1 MTPQPPARRAHAWTG
16 LRLVLVLVALMW
28 VVEVLDALL
37 PAVLDR
43 YGIVGRTGSGLLG
56 IPLAPL
62 LHSGFDH
69 LMANTVPFVLLGA
82 LVAWRSRDR
91 FVAVLAVIVLLGGL
105 GVWLV
110 TSPGTVTIGASGVLF
125 GFATYLVTA
134 GLLTRHWVDVLV
146 AVGVVLVYGT
156 MLGGVLPVTVP
167 DGVSWQGHLAGAL
180 AGVVAALLLARR
192 STPARSVVTAEPG
205 A

>member
-1 MTPQPPARRAHAWTG
+1 VLA
-16 LRLVLVLVALMW
+16 LVLLMW

-62 LHSGFDH
+62 LHGGFDH

-105 GVWLV
+105 GVWLM
-110 TSPGTVTIGASGVLF
+110 TSPSTVTIGASGVLF

-134 GLLTRHWVDVLV
+134 GLLTRHWVDVGV
-146 AVGVVLVYGT
+146 AVGVVLVYGS
-156 MLGGVLPVTVP
+156 MLGGVLPVTVA
-167 DGVSWQGHLAGAL
+167 DGVSWQGHLTGAV
-180 AGVVAALLLARR
+180 AGVVAAVLLARR
-192 STPARSVVTAEPG
+192 PAPAPVSAARG

>member
-1 MTPQPPARRAHAWTG
+1 MTPAPPARPTRAWTG
-16 LRLVLVLVALMW
+16 LRLVLALVVLMW

-62 LHSGFDH
+62 LHAGFDH

-105 GVWLV
+105 GVWVV
-110 TSPGTVTIGASGVLF
+110 TSPSMVTIGASGVLF

-134 GLLTRHWVDVLV
+134 GLLTRHWVDVVV

-180 AGVVAALLLARR
+180 AGVVAALMLARR
-192 STPARSVVTAEPG
+192 PARARPALTAAPG

>member
-1 MTPQPPARRAHAWTG
+1 V
-16 LRLVLVLVALMW
+16 RLVLALVALMW
-28 VVEVLDALL
+28 VVEVVDALL

-43 YGIVGRTGSGLLG
+43 YGIVGRTGSGLVG

-62 LHSGFDH
+62 LHGGFEH

-110 TSPGTVTIGASGVLF
+110 TSPSTVTIGASGVLF

-134 GLLTRHWVDVLV
+134 GLLTRHWVDVVV
-146 AVGVVLVYGT
+146 AVGVVLVYGS

-192 STPARSVVTAEPG
+192 PVPG
-205 A
+205 RAGVSAAPGG